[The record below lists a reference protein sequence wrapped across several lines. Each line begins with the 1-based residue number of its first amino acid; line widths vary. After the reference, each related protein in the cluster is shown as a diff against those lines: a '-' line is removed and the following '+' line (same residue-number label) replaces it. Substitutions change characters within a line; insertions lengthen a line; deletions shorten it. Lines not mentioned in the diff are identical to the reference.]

1 MFFSYLKLISFRSL
15 EFELWADNVR
25 LLKGQD
31 IYSAIAS
38 YFELVYVFQLHY
50 PKECQTVSNIL
61 QEYVAKYGSVES
73 GVNLTKSKTS
83 TVVNKLEK
91 YSRIVMALQ

>member
-1 MFFSYLKLISFRSL
+1 M
-15 EFELWADNVR
+15 WADNVK
-25 LLKGQD
+25 LLESQD
-31 IYSAIAS
+31 IWSAIAS

-73 GVNLTKSKTS
+73 GVNLTNSKKSTI
-83 TVVNKLEK
+83 VNKLEK
-91 YSRIVMALQ
+91 YSRTVMALQ